1 MPVHSTPPKNYV
13 FGNVRT
19 IMAITQFTYTVTR
32 MLFEQQMLPKTAQVL
47 EFGEANWCGD
57 VDNETLV
64 EDIEK
69 FADSDS
75 ERQEMLDRLAMV
87 NQKDEQTR
95 LFETA
100 KIFYRL
106 FYGCSAVEAIDLN
119 GTKASTPH
127 DLNEDLSLD
136 EPVDVT
142 INNGTAEHV
151 FFAGRVFQSMHQC
164 TKPGGLMVHE
174 GPLINGWVDHGFYNF
189 QPTLSFDLARHNN
202 YDTLFFI
209 GQIDPFKMIQL
220 ASPDDVPALTGTP
233 EFPANPA
240 FFVVFRK
247 SDEDT
252 DFSVPIQGYYAGTV
266 SEQARAAWRRMR

>member
-1 MPVHSTPPKNYV
+1 
-13 FGNVRT
+13 
-19 IMAITQFTYTVTR
+19 
-32 MLFEQQMLPKTAQVL
+32 
-47 EFGEANWCGD
+47 
-57 VDNETLV
+57 
-64 EDIEK
+64 
-69 FADSDS
+69 
-75 ERQEMLDRLAMV
+75 
-87 NQKDEQTR
+87 
-95 LFETA
+95 
-100 KIFYRL
+100 
-106 FYGCSAVEAIDLN
+106 
-119 GTKASTPH
+119 
-127 DLNEDLSLD
+127 
-136 EPVDVT
+136 
-142 INNGTAEHV
+142 
-151 FFAGRVFQSMHQC
+151 
-164 TKPGGLMVHE
+164 MVHE

-189 QPTLSFDLARHNN
+189 QPTLFFDLARHNN